1 MNKSLLLSSDPY
13 TRPASAI
20 VLAVALML
28 AGAGQAQQAPPPS
41 KLPLPPADPAPKR
54 IITQGLAKTIIE
66 DLSPCAVNEPGMNI
80 RKNPVGEILAQD
92 GTQFTVPT
100 ANNSRQGRSFPI
112 STMNAPGSRRKRCPR
127 WI

>member
-1 MNKSLLLSSDPY
+1 MMNKSLLLSSDPY

-20 VLAVALML
+20 VLVVRIDAGGRRPGAAGTTAIETAASGRPTLRLSGSL
-28 AGAGQAQQAPPPS
+28 ARAWQ
-41 KLPLPPADPAPKR
+41 KR
-54 IITQGLAKTIIE
+54 SSE

-100 ANNSRQGRSFPI
+100 ANNFQAGP
-112 STMNAPGSRRKRCPR
+112 
-127 WI
+127 